1 MVVAALQDAHR
12 LPDAEPSPLLEVVSG
27 LGIAESLAER
37 AIVSSFSLEPPVVR
51 LKFISERNRDFLW
64 LILSWDRLLGSRDH

>member
-1 MVVAALQDAHR
+1 MLKGSLVSV
-12 LPDAEPSPLLEVVSG
+12 PSSLLEAVSG

-37 AIVSSFSLEPPVVR
+37 AIVSSFSLEPPAVR
-51 LKFISERNRDFLW
+51 LKFISERNRDFLR